1 MAGFRERRERLKL
14 QQQQAEILQGKAV
27 QIIAPTTYDSL
38 MIVVKNEL
46 AKIKAL
52 PTFEQRA
59 EYKRLHFLPKFL
71 PLVTDY
77 FSQKEQYQND
87 LIGHC
92 IMYLFDVGDFE
103 QAIELTDQAIANG
116 QKMPEGVLRPVA
128 FFAADHIFDFTE
140 RATASCQSAEPYFS
154 QALEKLTTGQWQVS
168 EIVLAKWYKLTAKL
182 LLLARELNGK
192 VKTALVNEPR
202 RLELAI
208 LAAMRANQYNHR
220 IGVNSLIERCYMRLN
235 ALSQLEIYNDLKLN
249 RFNDPL
255 KGGLSSGFN
264 EDEMSEIKTF
274 LQSPSLSL
282 EEVREQQIGRGAN
295 V

>member
-14 QQQQAEILQGKAV
+14 QQQQAELLQGKAV
-27 QIIAPTTYDSL
+27 QLSTPSAQDSL

-71 PLVTDY
+71 PLVEEY
-77 FSQKEQYQND
+77 FTKQEHYQND
-87 LIGHC
+87 LIGYC
-92 IMYLFDVGDFE
+92 VIYLFDVGDFE
-103 QAIELTDQAIANG
+103 KAISLTDRAIANG
-116 QKMPEGVLRPVA
+116 QKMPEGILRNFA
-128 FFAADHIFDFTE
+128 FFAADQIFEFTE
-140 RATASCQSAEPYFS
+140 RATASGQTAEPYFS
-154 QALEKLTTGQWQVS
+154 ETMEKLTTGNWFVS
-168 EIVLAKWYKLTAKL
+168 EIVMAKWYKLTAKL

-235 ALSQLEIYNDLKLN
+235 ALSQLELYDDVKLN
-249 RFNDPL
+249 KFNEPL
-255 KGGLSSGFN
+255 KEGLASGFN
-264 EDEMSEIKTF
+264 DDEMSEIKSF

-282 EEVREQQIGRGAN
+282 DEVREKVSGGAN

>member
-14 QQQQAEILQGKAV
+14 QQQQAELMQGKAV
-27 QIIAPTTYDSL
+27 TLSAPTAQESL

-71 PLVTDY
+71 PLVEDHFTK
-77 FSQKEQYQND
+77 QEHYQND
-87 LIGHC
+87 LIGYC
-92 IMYLFDVGDFE
+92 VIYLFDVGDFE
-103 QAIELTDQAIANG
+103 KAISLTDRAIANG
-116 QKMPEGVLRPVA
+116 QKMPEGILRNFA
-128 FFAADHIFDFTE
+128 FFAADQIFDFTE
-140 RATASCQSAEPYFS
+140 RATASGQTAEPYFS
-154 QALEKLTTGQWQVS
+154 ETMEKLTTGNWLVS
-168 EIVLAKWYKLTAKL
+168 EIVMAKWYKLTAKL

-220 IGVNSLIERCYMRLN
+220 IGVNSLIERCFMRLS
-235 ALSQLEIYNDLKLN
+235 ALSQIDLYDDKKAEQ
-249 RFNDPL
+249 L
-255 KGGLSSGFN
+255 KKHLQDGLASGFN
-264 EDEMSEIKTF
+264 DDEMSEIKTF

-282 EEVREQQIGRGAN
+282 DEVREQVSRGKN